1 MPGLA
6 PCIYVFSREIVEGRD
21 KRGHDKIESARRILL
36 RGDVGG
42 GADGLRPEYL
52 ALAGE
57 EIEA

>member
-6 PCIYVFSREIVEGRD
+6 PGIHVFSREIVDGRD

-36 RGDVGG
+36 RGDIGG
-42 GADGLRPEYL
+42 GADGFHPKHL

-57 EIEA
+57 EIET